1 MIAELREQ
9 GEQAA
14 QPLTEI
20 SAHAERH
27 FPVNDCQ
34 HPPYGSFPPV
44 TAKKGVSTAWKKVS
58 GFLQYNQ

>member
-20 SAHAERH
+20 SPHAERH

-34 HPPYGSFPPV
+34 HPPSGSFPPV
-44 TAKKGVSTAWKKVS
+44 MAKKGVS
-58 GFLQYNQ
+58 